1 MTTFK
6 NDMTMMFVM
15 HDALRRDLDRIARLT
30 ARTDDD
36 PKHIL
41 RTAAGWEMF
50 KSYLHAHHTS
60 EDELLWPPLR
70 KALPDDA
77 HGTAL
82 LDAMEAEH
90 AAIDPLIDGFDAALA
105 DRDSGPARLG
115 ELADALASGLRAHL
129 THEENEGLPLI
140 DSIITAEQW
149 QAFSA
154 GGRQADRRRRLP
166 VHAVGARRRAPAGR
180 YVGAR
185 LDALADQGGLPRRV
199 GARLCHADTLVTP
212 NWSLWFL
219 AAPSRGSCPP
229 FGQERDEHE
238 QGDPRRTSS
247 RPGVVR
253 RHPEHRVGQ

>member
-105 DRDSGPARLG
+105 DRNSGPARLG

-129 THEENEGLPLI
+129 THEEKEGLPLI

-154 GGRQADRRRRLP
+154 GGAKQI
-166 VHAVGARRRAPAGR
+166 AGDVSR
-180 YVGAR
+180 FMPWV
-185 LDALADQGGLPRRV
+185 LDG
-199 GARLCHADTLVTP
+199 
-212 NWSLWFL
+212 
-219 AAPSRGSCPP
+219 AAPQVATSVLALMPLPIR
-229 FGQERDEHE
+229 EAYRDEWE
-238 QGDPRRTSS
+238 PAYATLRRW
-247 RPGVVR
+247 G
-253 RHPEHRVGQ
+253 